1 MASYPNIAFNTKNG
15 VEFID
20 IHNILYCTSNGN
32 YTNVHLR
39 NGQKI
44 MASKKLKEVEEGLDA
59 NLFLRIHHS
68 HLINLSGIAKLS
80 KDAANWSVIMEDKTV
95 LSISKSR
102 KTAFQGRFV
111 WF

>member
-1 MASYPNIAFNTKNG
+1 MPSYPNIAFNTKNS

-20 IHNILYCTSNGN
+20 INDILYCTSNGN

-59 NLFLRIHHS
+59 ELFLRIHHS
-68 HLINLSGIAKLS
+68 HLINLSGITKLI
-80 KDAANWSVIMEDKTV
+80 KEATCWSVIMEDGHD
-95 LSISKSR
+95 LPISKSR
-102 KTAFQGRFV
+102 KATFQGRFV

>member
-1 MASYPNIAFNTKNG
+1 MSSYPNIAFNTKNG
-15 VEFID
+15 VEFIETND
-20 IHNILYCTSNGN
+20 ILYCSSNGN

-59 NLFLRIHHS
+59 TIFIRIHHS
-68 HLINLSGIAKLS
+68 HLINLSSINKLT
-80 KDAANWSVIMEDKTV
+80 KEAANWSVVLEDGTV
-95 LSISKSR
+95 LPISKSR
-102 KTAFQGRFV
+102 KAAFQGRFV